1 MFGYAGTLSLSREVR
16 PVPLAKSEPGDVLV
30 HGGRPG
36 HAVLVADVAT
46 NPRTGQRYLLLAQ
59 SYMPAQNIHLLR
71 NVDQP
76 ALGAWFAVP
85 GPAERNLIRPSGRL
99 PVLSWGGLISGPL
112 PPHNGLNTGRRQFRE
127 VLDYAVGEA

>member
-1 MFGYAGTLSLSREVR
+1 MTHAALGRYLLPVFSYAGTLSLSREVQ
-16 PVPLAKSEPGDVLV
+16 PVPLAQVRPGDVLA

-46 NPRTGQRYLLLAQ
+46 NARTGQRYILLAQ

-76 ALGAWFAVP
+76 ALGTWFAVP
-85 GPAERNLIRPSGRL
+85 DPGATESATPEWTFACTEWGR
-99 PVLSWGGLISGPL
+99 
-112 PPHNGLNTGRRQFRE
+112 F
-127 VLDYAVGEA
+127 D